1 MGIGN
6 QKKYPLLRTLLPVL
20 LAFFCTLTILSSTA
34 SAGVF
39 LKNGSDVT
47 GEDPVSLI
55 IGDIQSTTSDGD
67 IIFFYSTTCGACHLA
82 MAYLNE
88 FSSAHPDVSISSYD
102 LAGNSSL
109 RVLFEEYKAAY
120 HRDYVAVPVVFI
132 GNAGL
137 EGEAA
142 IRENFEDLVTWYQGN
157 QTGGVAAESLPI
169 SVPSRHQTM
178 ISIPLALI
186 AGLVDGINP
195 CASAVLI
202 FLLILLINIRQRQR
216 MLLSGFAFAGAA
228 FIIYFISGIGIYTL
242 AQTND
247 IVRIVTISTGCLTAL
262 AAVYLI
268 KATLLPEM
276 GPPFLDHTI
285 RERACQVMSIGAIAL
300 SGILGIIIAITELSC
315 TGGIYLAILDMIAFR
330 VHIVQGVVYLIL
342 YNLAFIVPLLVIVFL
357 VSWIKQDTG
366 EEESP
371 QQKKERYIFTS
382 LLLLAFSLLLL
393 TGIL

>member
-1 MGIGN
+1 MGKGN
-6 QKKYPLLRTLLPVL
+6 QKKCSPLRVLLPVF

-47 GEDPVSLI
+47 SEDPVSVI
-55 IGDIQSTTSDGD
+55 VTDINSSTSTGE
-67 IIFFYSTTCGACHLA
+67 ITFFYSTNCGACHLA

-109 RVLFEEYKAAY
+109 RALFEEYKAAY
-120 HRDYVAVPVVFI
+120 HRDYIAVPVVFI

-137 EGEAA
+137 EGEAT
-142 IRENFEDLVTWYQGN
+142 IRENFKDLVTWYQGN
-157 QTGGVAAESLPI
+157 QTGGVTAETPAVSSP
-169 SVPSRHQTM
+169 PRHQTM

-202 FLLILLINIRQRQR
+202 FLLILLINIRQRQK
-216 MLLSGFAFAGAA
+216 MLLSGFTFAGAV

-247 IVRIVTISTGCLTAL
+247 IVRMVTLSAGCLTAL
-262 AAVYLI
+262 TAAYLI
-268 KATLLPEM
+268 KVTLLPEM
-276 GPPFLDHTI
+276 GPPFLDHAI

-300 SGILGIIIAITELSC
+300 SGILGLIIAITELSC

-330 VHIVQGVVYLIL
+330 VHMVQGVVYLIL
-342 YNLAFIVPLLVIVFL
+342 YNLAFIVPLLVTVFL
-357 VSWIKQDTG
+357 VSWIRRDTG

-371 QQKKERYIFTS
+371 QQKKERYLFSS
-382 LLLLAFSLLLL
+382 LLLLAFALLLL